1 MTMTRIYTIADV
13 NEEKSKKFSWRCP
26 IAISRVLKCMFNM
39 SIWFNEQFLLMV
51 ASEAL
56 IHAACLVPFMFI
68 KGRYYY
74 VRLNQRPDGQ
84 YSVKMVNILVYEF

>member
-1 MTMTRIYTIADV
+1 MTMTHIYTIADV
-13 NEEKSKKFSWRCP
+13 NEEKSNQFSWKCP
-26 IAISRVLKCMFNM
+26 IAISRVLKCMLNM

-68 KGRYYY
+68 KGIHTMS
-74 VRLNQRPDGQ
+74 RLTI
-84 YSVKMVNILVYEF
+84 VNCFISYQFKESSR

>member
-13 NEEKSKKFSWRCP
+13 NEEKSKKFNWRCP

-39 SIWFNEQFLLMV
+39 TIWSNEQFLLMV

-68 KGRYYY
+68 KGTHILLCP
-74 VRLNQRPDGQ
+74 VNQRPDG
-84 YSVKMVNILVYEF
+84 

>member
-13 NEEKSKKFSWRCP
+13 NEEKSNKWRFWGCP
-26 IAISRVLKCMFNM
+26 IAISRVLKSMFNM
-39 SIWFNEQFLLMV
+39 TIWSNEQFLLMV

-68 KGRYYY
+68 KGIYYY
-74 VRLNQRPDGQ
+74 VSLNKRPDG
-84 YSVKMVNILVYEF
+84 